1 MTYLVEDDPFS
12 DWSELVHKPVYS
24 IDGKKL
30 GFLRKTIS
38 EYIIVGQGLINL
50 TKYFIP
56 KSLAEST
63 SKKGIRLKIT
73 AYEVYSKYSYTKMKN
88 VVTTLKFLPKSA
100 IDHRIF
106 YDRFQTLR
114 YGVTRNR
121 LAAVI
126 GFISGILF
134 LISGYKA
141 NLAIYHLIREEIV
154 IYTARDFLTYALIP
168 VGMLAILSQL
178 GGVTVLMGAG
188 LFAINRVNLGKFLV
202 MIGTGQGLFT
212 IGLRI
217 LSELWSGRLSLENN
231 YITWLTSS
239 AAGLGILFALV
250 SQSISKGKGDS
261 VTSKA
266 IRFALRRR
274 K

>member
-1 MTYLVEDDPFS
+1 M
-12 DWSELVHKPVYS
+12 
-24 IDGKKL
+24 
-30 GFLRKTIS
+30 
-38 EYIIVGQGLINL
+38 
-50 TKYFIP
+50 
-56 KSLAEST
+56 
-63 SKKGIRLKIT
+63 
-73 AYEVYSKYSYTKMKN
+73 
-88 VVTTLKFLPKSA
+88 
-100 IDHRIF
+100 
-106 YDRFQTLR
+106 RFQTLR
-114 YGVTRNR
+114 YGITRNR

-154 IYTARDFLTYALIP
+154 IYTARDLLTYALIP
-168 VGMLAILSQL
+168 VGILAILSQL

-188 LFAINRVNLGKFLV
+188 LFAVNRVNVGKFLV

>member
-12 DWSELVHKPVYS
+12 DWSELVHQPVYS

-63 SKKGIRLKIT
+63 SKK
-73 AYEVYSKYSYTKMKN
+73 
-88 VVTTLKFLPKSA
+88 
-100 IDHRIF
+100 
-106 YDRFQTLR
+106 
-114 YGVTRNR
+114 
-121 LAAVI
+121 
-126 GFISGILF
+126 
-134 LISGYKA
+134 
-141 NLAIYHLIREEIV
+141 EIV
-154 IYTARDFLTYALIP
+154 IYTARDLLTYALIP

-231 YITWLTSS
+231 YI
-239 AAGLGILFALV
+239 
-250 SQSISKGKGDS
+250 
-261 VTSKA
+261 
-266 IRFALRRR
+266 
-274 K
+274 